1 MPTWTD
7 IRLEIEEEE
16 KRSGERARDIVRR
29 GKLADL
35 EGVTG
40 RPLVVYATDFLNQDK
55 VRSTQNET
63 SITPYDK
70 DGWVEVT
77 KSLPGGPLDVVLHSP
92 GGSPFMAEWIVSFLR
107 GKFSPIRVMV
117 PHSAKS
123 AAAMVALSANE
134 IIMDERGEL
143 GPIDPQMLLRQEER
157 TIQSP
162 AQAILDQFERAKEE
176 IKEDAGNLPVWL
188 PVLRQ
193 YGPSLLEEAQN
204 AIDLAKELVAS
215 WLERYMFAGSRTAK
229 RQAADISDWVGDHN
243 NFKAHPRQILID
255 DLIVK
260 GASVVDLRRPKNEQL
275 RDAVWA
281 VWTAYRITF
290 DRSGAYKMFE
300 NSRGEAFIRNLQT
313 ITIVP
318 PGAQQP
324 VQSAPSRAERRRQGR
339 RKK

>member
-7 IRLEIEEEE
+7 IRLEIEAEE
-16 KRSGERARDIVRR
+16 KQSGERARDIVRR
-29 GKLADL
+29 RKLAEL

-77 KSLPGGPLDVVLHSP
+77 KSLPNGPLDLLLHSP

-162 AQAILDQFERAKEE
+162 AQAILDQFERAKQE

-204 AIDLAKELVAS
+204 AIDLAKELVAN
-215 WLERYMFAGSRTAK
+215 WLERYMFLGSRAAK
-229 RQAADISDWVGDHN
+229 RRATSISDWVGDHN
-243 NFKAHPRQILID
+243 NFKAHPRQIVID
-255 DLIVK
+255 DLVEK
-260 GASVVDLRRPKNEQL
+260 GASVIDLRSGENQQL
-275 RDAVWA
+275 RDAVWS

-290 DRSGAYKMFE
+290 DQSGAYKMFE

-313 ITIVP
+313 IALVP
-318 PGAQQP
+318 PGAQVQP
-324 VQSAPSRAERRRQGR
+324 APSRAERRRQLR
-339 RKK
+339 DKR

>member
-16 KRSGERARDIVRR
+16 KRSGEAARDIIRR
-29 GKLADL
+29 RKLANL
-35 EGVTG
+35 EGVIG

-77 KSLPGGPLDVVLHSP
+77 TSLPSGPLDVILHSP

-107 GKFSPIRVMV
+107 SKFTPIRVIV

-123 AAAMVALSANE
+123 AAAMIALSADE

-143 GPIDPQMLLRQEER
+143 GPIDPQMLLRHEER

-162 AQAILDQFERAKEE
+162 AQAILDQFERAKKE
-176 IKEDAGNLPVWL
+176 ITEDASNLPVWL
-188 PVLRQ
+188 PVLRE

-204 AIDLAKELVAS
+204 SIDLAKEFVAN
-215 WLERYMFAGSRTAK
+215 WLAQYMFAGSPTAK
-229 RQAADISDWVGDHN
+229 RKAAKISEWVGDHN
-243 NFKAHPRQILID
+243 NFKAHPRQILVD
-255 DLIVK
+255 DLISR
-260 GASVVDLRRPKNEQL
+260 GLRVVDLRKSENEEL
-275 RDAVWA
+275 RDAVWKA
-281 VWTAYRITF
+281 WTAYRITF

-300 NSRGEAFIRNLQT
+300 NSRGEAYIRNLQT
-313 ITIVP
+313 IAIVP

-324 VQSAPSRAERRRQGR
+324 VQPARSRAERRRQAR
-339 RKK
+339 RSK